1 MVDREQLLAE
11 LVARGLTVGTA
22 ESLTGGDLAAALT
35 AVPGASAAYVGGV
48 VSYATSLKQQLLG
61 VTPDLVGRHG
71 VVSAQCAEQMAT
83 GARRLLG
90 ADLALSTTGVA
101 GPDLQEGK
109 PAGLAYVGLA
119 SPHGVAVREVHA
131 TGTRAQVRAAVVE
144 AAVEMIAA
152 ELRAGSARAVG
163 EGE

>member
-1 MVDREQLLAE
+1 MADREQLLAE
-11 LVARGLTVGTA
+11 LVARGLTVATA
-22 ESLTGGDLAAALT
+22 ESLTGGDLAAAIT

-61 VTPDLVGRHG
+61 VTPDLVRRHG

-101 GPDLQEGK
+101 GPDLQEDK

-119 SPHGVAVREVHA
+119 SPRSVTVREVHA
-131 TGTRAQVRAAVVE
+131 TGTRAQVRAAVVD

>member
-1 MVDREQLLAE
+1 MADREQLLAE

-48 VSYATSLKQQLLG
+48 VSYATPLKQQLLG
-61 VTPDLVGRHG
+61 VTPDLVRRHG

-119 SPHGVAVREVHA
+119 SPGGVTVREVHA

>member
-1 MVDREQLLAE
+1 MYDREQLLAE
-11 LVARGLTVGTA
+11 LVARGLALGTA

-48 VSYATSLKQQLLG
+48 VSYATTLKQQLLG
-61 VTPDLVGRHG
+61 VSPETLERHG
-71 VVSAQCAEQMAT
+71 AVSAQCAEQMAT
-83 GARRLLG
+83 GALQLLG

-119 SPHGVAVREVHA
+119 GPRGVVVRELHA
-131 TGTRAQVRAAVVE
+131 SGSRAQVRDQVVQ
-144 AAVEMIAA
+144 AAVEMLAG
-152 ELRAGSARAVG
+152 EVLGGSARLVG